1 MKRIGAA
8 IVAAALASLALVA
21 TAQADPNEY
30 GIESAA
36 ASASSAQ
43 AGAHP
48 DFTVALRLLKD
59 PEGRLPSTTQE
70 LVVELPPGLLGNPT
84 AVPRCTAAQLIG
96 TDPEDPSNNTGCP
109 QASQV
114 GITEVELFDEDGN
127 LFTFLE
133 PIYNMAPSFGE
144 PARFGFIAKLVPVMI
159 GVELRSDGDY
169 GATARV
175 AGPSSLLPL
184 LSANSTFWGVPA
196 DESHDEQRITA
207 YEAVHNNGA
216 PETPSGKR
224 SANLVPVPYML
235 NPTRCGVAQG
245 LEITAIPYALPSL
258 QATAFAPLAANSGC
272 SLLDFKPELSVAPT
286 TDQAETGAG
295 LEVELT
301 FPREGF
307 EHPNLFAGAT
317 QRKAEVTLPEG
328 VTINPS
334 QAVGLGAC
342 STADFAKETAASVA
356 GEGCPESSKI
366 GSVTAKSPLLEEA
379 AEGSLF
385 IAKPKENPFG
395 SLIALYMVLKIP
407 ERGVIVKLAG
417 RVAPDPQTGQLVTTF
432 GEPPYE
438 IPQLPVESFH
448 LRFREGA
455 RSPLVTP
462 LRCGAYRSTATFT
475 SWAGQTATLHPSFQ
489 ITRGVEGGPCLAGT
503 PPFGPSFT
511 AGSLNDNAGS
521 HSPYYMRLT
530 RRDGDQDLTRFSS
543 KLPPGLTAKLA
554 GVAQCPGSA
563 IAAARLRNGMDE
575 LASPSCPASS
585 EIGDIVA
592 GAGVGPVLTYAAGKL
607 YLTGPY
613 QGAPSSVVAIVPAV
627 AGPFDI
633 GTVVTRVAL
642 RIDPKTAEV
651 EVDGAASD
659 PIPRILAGVPL
670 KVRDV
675 RVHVDRQEFTLN
687 PTSCKPFAI
696 EARVWG
702 GGLNASSAA
711 DDVPVSLFERFQVAN
726 CSRLGFKPR
735 LSLKLRGGTE
745 RGDHPA
751 LTAVLRPRPGDANI
765 AGASAALPHSEF
777 LDQSHIR
784 TVCTRVQFAADNC
797 PKAAI
802 YGRAVAFTPLL
813 DFPVRGPVYLRSSDN
828 LLPDLVADFRGPSS
842 LPVKFELVGRTDSVR
857 GGLRNTFDTTPD
869 VPVSKFVLRL
879 QGGGKG
885 LLINST
891 DICRRD
897 FHASVRFKAHNG
909 KRRTLRPKVK
919 ADCKG

>member
-1 MKRIGAA
+1 MRLFAA
-8 IVAAALASLALVA
+8 TIIAILVSLGPVAS
-21 TAQADPNEY
+21 AQADPSEY
-30 GIESAA
+30 GIELAEATVST
-36 ASASSAQ
+36 AQ

-48 DFTVALRLLKD
+48 DFNVALRLKKD
-59 PEGRLPSTTQE
+59 PEGRLPSTTQDI
-70 LVVELPPGLLGNPT
+70 VFELPPGLLGNPG
-84 AVPRCTAAQLIG
+84 AVPKCTTAQLIG

-133 PIYNMAPSFGE
+133 PIYNMEPSSGE
-144 PARFGFIAKLVPVMI
+144 PARFGFIAELVPVMI
-159 GVELRSDGDY
+159 GTELRSESDY
-169 GATARV
+169 GVTAR
-175 AGPSSLLPL
+175 AEGPSSLVPL
-184 LSANSTFWGVPA
+184 LSADSTFWGVPA
-196 DESHDEQRITA
+196 DESHDDQRITP

-224 SANLVPVPYML
+224 PAGLVPVPFML
-235 NPTRCGVAQG
+235 NPTRCGVGQG
-245 LEITAIPYALPSL
+245 IDITAIPYALPSL
-258 QATAFAPLAANSGC
+258 KATAFAPLPPNSGC
-272 SLLDFKPELSVAPT
+272 SLLDFKPELSIAPT
-286 TDQAETGAG
+286 TEQAEAGSG
-295 LEVELT
+295 LEVELA
-301 FPREGF
+301 FPTDGF
-307 EHPNLFAGAT
+307 EHPSLLAGAN

-328 VTINPS
+328 MTVNPS

-342 STADFAKETAASVA
+342 STADFAKETAASVP

-366 GSVTAKSPLLEEA
+366 GTVTAKSPLLEEA

-385 IAKPKENPFG
+385 VAKPKENPFG

-417 RVAPDPQTGQLVTTF
+417 RVEADPSTGQLVTTF

-462 LRCGAYRSTATFT
+462 LRCGTYQSTATFT
-475 SWAGQTATLHPSFQ
+475 SWAGQTTTLHPSFQ
-489 ITRGVEGGPCLAGT
+489 ITRGVEGGPCLVGT
-503 PPFGPSFT
+503 PPFRPSFT
-511 AGSLNDNAGS
+511 AGSLNDNAGA
-521 HSPYYMRLT
+521 HSPFYMRLT
-530 RRDGDQDLTRFSS
+530 RRDGDQDLTKFTSS
-543 KLPPGLTAKLA
+543 WPPGLTARLA
-554 GVAQCPGSA
+554 GVTRCPDAA
-563 IAAARLRNGMDE
+563 IAMARLRSGEGE
-575 LASPSCPASS
+575 LANPSCPASS
-585 EIGDIVA
+585 EVGNILA
-592 GAGVGPVLTYAAGKL
+592 GAGVGPVLTYATGKA
-607 YLTGPY
+607 YLAGPY
-613 QGAPSSVVAIVPAV
+613 QGAPVSAVAIVPAV

-642 RIDPKTAEV
+642 RINPRTAEV

-659 PIPRILAGVPL
+659 PIPHILAGIPL

-675 RVHVDRQEFTLN
+675 RVHVDRSRFVLN
-687 PTSCKPFAI
+687 PTSCERFSI
-696 EARVWG
+696 EARIWG
-702 GGLNASSAA
+702 GGANPLDAA
-711 DDVPVSLFERFQVAN
+711 DDTPVSLSDRFQVAN

-735 LSLKLRGGTE
+735 LSLRLKGGTE

-765 AGASAALPHSEF
+765 AGASAALPRSEF
-777 LDQSHIR
+777 LDQDHIR

-828 LLPDLVADFRGPSS
+828 LLPDLVADFRGPPS

-857 GGLRNTFDTTPD
+857 GGIRNTFDTAPD

-879 QGGGKG
+879 QGGNKG

-891 DICRRD
+891 DICRKD
-897 FHASVRFKAHNG
+897 FRARVRFKAHNG
-909 KRRTLRPKVK
+909 KRRTLRPKLR
-919 ADCKG
+919 ADCRG